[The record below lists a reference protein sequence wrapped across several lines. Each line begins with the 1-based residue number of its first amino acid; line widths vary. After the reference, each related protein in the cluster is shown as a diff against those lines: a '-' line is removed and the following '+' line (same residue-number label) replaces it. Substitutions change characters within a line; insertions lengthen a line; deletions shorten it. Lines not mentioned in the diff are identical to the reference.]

1 MEKDIPRGVQS
12 RFSEVRETAVA
23 RLLATAAIGVGVAS
37 VSVFALALLL
47 MPS

>member
-1 MEKDIPRGVQS
+1 VANDTPRGVQS

-23 RLLATAAIGVGVAS
+23 RLLAATAIGVGLAS

-47 MPS
+47 LPS